1 MYATTKCSCG
11 LDAIVRTVRKGPNIG
26 SQFYGCPKWPVSVG

>member
-11 LDAIVRTVRKGPNIG
+11 LDAVVRIVRKGPNIG